1 MSNMVNRIKYEN
13 DAISL
18 LRGSNMAILSTLSK
32 KFDEFPFGSFITYV
46 TDQNRSIFIYASDL
60 AEHTKNILNNSKAC
74 VTVFNTN
81 KEGDKQNSS
90 RLSIMGNFQKID
102 TSEYERCKER
112 FFKFLPES
120 RNYSK
125 THDFNFYKMNP
136 DKIRWIGGFG
146 EIAWLKDNNWQIG
159 NPDWSEQENS
169 MIEHM
174 NEDHNDVVIN
184 CLKGFHDIHDK
195 SCTMIGINF
204 DGYYIKSN
212 QDIYYIPFEK
222 PCLSSK
228 EIRKALVGHANL
240 FKN

>member
-1 MSNMVNRIKYEN
+1 
-13 DAISL
+13 
-18 LRGSNMAILSTLSK
+18 
-32 KFDEFPFGSFITYV
+32 
-46 TDQNRSIFIYASDL
+46 
-60 AEHTKNILNNSKAC
+60 
-74 VTVFNTN
+74 
-81 KEGDKQNSS
+81 
-90 RLSIMGNFQKID
+90 
-102 TSEYERCKER
+102 
-112 FFKFLPES
+112 
-120 RNYSK
+120 
-125 THDFNFYKMNP
+125 MNP

-146 EIAWLKDNNWQIG
+146 EIAWLKDKNWQIG

-184 CLKGFHDIHDK
+184 CLKGFYEVHDK
-195 SCTMIGINF
+195 SCAMIGINF

-228 EIRKALVGHANL
+228 EIREALVGHANL